1 MARRRLILLALGC
14 LAPAF
19 VAPLA
24 RRAALAAG
32 LLAAPAWAKT
42 ACDANDVEKYQ
53 RRGLLKRLLTTLII
67 IHIYLVYFNHK

>member
-1 MARRRLILLALGC
+1 MARRRFILFALGC

-53 RRGLLKRLLTTLII
+53 RRGL
-67 IHIYLVYFNHK
+67 FNSF